1 MYFIYL
7 YESRKIKKNV
17 EVVLGRGEGMIK
29 NDNGD
34 LPNQVTLQAYVNMS
48 Q

>member
-1 MYFIYL
+1 
-7 YESRKIKKNV
+7 
-17 EVVLGRGEGMIK
+17 MIK

-48 Q
+48 QWNLPIQVVYANKSIK